1 MTENGSISYWGCPH
15 CLSWD
20 SEESPGKNF
29 CLSLWS
35 MIKVYQL
42 NIQTTLTWKTVINIS
57 YSLLMISSS
66 SIKLRNIYLQWPIC
80 DTRDQSQ
87 CAPRPH
93 VWNHHLISS
102 VLWTV
107 QCLHALTCGPTPA
120 EAGLNNIPFQ
130 RQGKQVLFSTNF
142 MMKKLFVLGVNGV
155 QFLRWNTEL
164 KLRRVDWSQCSATS
178 RAWWATKIL
187 SSDQGSYI

>member
-29 CLSLWS
+29 CLTLWS

-107 QCLHALTCGPTPA
+107 QCLHALICGPTPV

-130 RQGKQVLFSTNF
+130 RQGKQV
-142 MMKKLFVLGVNGV
+142 FVAIQV
-155 QFLRWNTEL
+155 QV
-164 KLRRVDWSQCSATS
+164 RVQSPSQESKSKVWTPNSKDLDLEWLCSAVSKFYSGLWHS
-178 RAWWATKIL
+178 RV
-187 SSDQGSYI
+187 